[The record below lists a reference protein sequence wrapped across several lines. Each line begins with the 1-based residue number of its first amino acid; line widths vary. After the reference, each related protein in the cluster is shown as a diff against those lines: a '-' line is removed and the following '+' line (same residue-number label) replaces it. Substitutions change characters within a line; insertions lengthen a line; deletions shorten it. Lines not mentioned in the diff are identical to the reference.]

1 MNSKLKDKICLI
13 TGATSGI
20 GFHTAVGL
28 AQRGVKIVFTS
39 FTTEEGNKTK
49 AEIIKLSGNPAVEAI
64 QCDLGSFASIKNCC
78 NVFLSK
84 YSKLHIL
91 INNAA
96 VLVRKRTLTVD
107 GIEKTFAINYL
118 AVFLMTM
125 LLKNTLIQSAP
136 SRIINVTSR
145 SFKIGRINFSDIEMK
160 NGYRGIN
167 AYTQSK
173 LALNLFTKTTAE
185 QLEGTGVTVN
195 CVHPGRVNTNIINS
209 LNPLVQYFVRLTM
222 MRPERGAEPLLYLAA
237 SETLNGIS
245 GAYFDRKI
253 RKNTG
258 KITNE
263 KEISERLWKLSGQYS
278 RL

>member
-1 MNSKLKDKICLI
+1 M
-13 TGATSGI
+13 
-20 GFHTAVGL
+20 
-28 AQRGVKIVFTS
+28 
-39 FTTEEGNKTK
+39 
-49 AEIIKLSGNPAVEAI
+49 
-64 QCDLGSFASIKNCC
+64 
-78 NVFLSK
+78 
-84 YSKLHIL
+84 
-91 INNAA
+91 
-96 VLVRKRTLTVD
+96 
-107 GIEKTFAINYL
+107 
-118 AVFLMTM
+118 
-125 LLKNTLIQSAP
+125 
-136 SRIINVTSR
+136 
-145 SFKIGRINFSDIEMK
+145 
-160 NGYRGIN
+160 
-167 AYTQSK
+167 
-173 LALNLFTKTTAE
+173 
-185 QLEGTGVTVN
+185 TVN